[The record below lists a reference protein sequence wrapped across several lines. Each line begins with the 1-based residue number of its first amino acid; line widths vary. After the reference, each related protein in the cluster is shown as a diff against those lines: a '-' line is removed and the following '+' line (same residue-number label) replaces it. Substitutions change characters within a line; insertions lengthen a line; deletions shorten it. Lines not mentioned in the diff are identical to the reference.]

1 MSLQSDPTPIVFCG
15 KVTRKKIDSD
25 PTWLIIPQ
33 VTVDKGVPI
42 AEDDNVKGQLFQQL
56 IELGDLILEG
66 YKSQLESFPPEAAGD
81 GALAQRRSAVL
92 KQVLN
97 HLIN

>member
-1 MSLQSDPTPIVFCG
+1 MWKDEQ
-15 KVTRKKIDSD
+15 KKIDID

-81 GALAQRRSAVL
+81 GTLAQRRSAVL

-97 HLIN
+97 T